1 MQPKTT
7 QHISNTSLITGFSIM
22 IGLLISLMIS
32 SIFVLDKNLANIESL
47 VQTTSVKSRLSTELR
62 TAARERILRLQQIAL
77 EKDIF
82 RQDEIWMEFLDY
94 GTRFITTRDMIRDM
108 PLSDNERSLLAKLD
122 RVISLIGPIQ
132 ADIAEK
138 LQHGNREQGIE
149 LVLTRAN
156 ELQSQAFAVL
166 TKFNALQEKAAANS
180 LTVAHADYRR
190 SLSILVIIGS
200 SLIIISIVISIYVT
214 RRTARAKH
222 AISEQMRRAQITLNS
237 IAEGVISTN
246 AQGKIEQLNP
256 NAELLLA
263 RDRIQVLHRP
273 VDEIFLVRSE
283 HDRNHKILPVRAAL
297 NKATVVSSGDNK
309 LLSRP
314 DGQSF
319 PIEYTVA
326 PILDGK
332 NHVTGAILV
341 FRDVTET
348 RALTNQLAYQAS
360 HDPLTGLH
368 NRYEFELI
376 LGSLI
381 EEANKNP
388 SVRNWLC
395 YIDLDQFKV
404 INDTCGHTA
413 GDELLMQIANLL
425 RDTIVDTSM
434 TARIGGDEFS
444 VILIDCSH
452 KQAREQAETL
462 CTAFEELHFAW
473 DNKSFNTT
481 ASIGLAP
488 ISSSLASVMS
498 MADMACYAAKEAGRN
513 RVHEYY
519 SEEDNAS
526 MHEAEMQWVH
536 RINDA
541 LTHNR
546 FVLYYQPIKPLG
558 TDKTDSPGHC
568 EILLRMLSDSG
579 ELIPPLA
586 FIPAAERYN
595 LMAKIDKWVIENTIN
610 LLQDI
615 PANISLPGH
624 CSISINL
631 SAQTLNDES
640 IHDFILDQ
648 LSHCPIPAD
657 KFCFEVTETYA
668 IAHLSKTRNLI
679 NRLKSSG
686 CRFALDDFGSGLSSF
701 AYLKNLPVDYLKIDG
716 CFIRNIHDDEMDYAL
731 VESINQIGHILG
743 MQTVAEYVDSEA
755 KMEQLIK
762 IGVDFAQG
770 YHLGRPQPFEQF
782 IARLKATHPDS
793 EPVFGTVSRSG
804 V

>member
-1 MQPKTT
+1 MPPNTT

-22 IGLLISLMIS
+22 IILLISLMIS
-32 SIFVLDKNLANIESL
+32 SIFVLDKNLENIESL

-62 TAARERILRLQQIAL
+62 TAARERIIRLQEIAL
-77 EKDIF
+77 Q
-82 RQDEIWMEFLDY
+82 QDAFKQDDSWMEFLDY
-94 GTRFITTRDMIRDM
+94 GTLFITTRDTIRTM
-108 PLSDNERSLLAKLD
+108 PLSENELKLLGKLD
-122 RVISLIGPIQ
+122 KVITRIGPIQ
-132 ADIAEK
+132 ADIAEM
-138 LQHGNREQGIE
+138 LQHGSRKKGVQ
-149 LVLTRAN
+149 LVLTRAS
-156 ELQSQAFAVL
+156 ELQSQAFTIL
-166 TKFNALQEKAAANS
+166 TEFIVLQEESAANS
-180 LTVAHADYRR
+180 LTVARADYNR
-190 SLSILVIIGS
+190 SLGFMVAVGG
-200 SLIIISIVISIYVT
+200 SLIIISIIISVYVT
-214 RRTARAKH
+214 RSTFRAKH

-246 AQGKIEQLNP
+246 ALGKIEQLNP

-263 RDRIQVLHRP
+263 RHKNQVLHQS
-273 VDEIFLVRSE
+273 VDDVFCVRSE
-283 HDRNHKILPVRAAL
+283 HNRTVEIQPVRVAL
-297 NKATVVSSGDNK
+297 DKAIVVSSGDNK
-309 LLSRP
+309 LLCRS
-314 DGQSF
+314 DGQTF
-319 PIEYTVA
+319 PVEYTVA
-326 PILDGK
+326 PILDDK
-332 NHVTGAILV
+332 RHVSGAILV

-348 RALTNQLAYQAS
+348 RALSNQLAYQAS

-376 LGSLI
+376 LFSLI
-381 EEANKNP
+381 EETDKA
-388 SVRNWLC
+388 SAIRNWLC

-404 INDTCGHTA
+404 INDTCGHSA
-413 GDELLMQIANLL
+413 GDELLMQIASLL
-425 RDTIVDTSM
+425 REVVADTNM

-444 VILIDCSH
+444 VILKNCSH
-452 KQAREQAETL
+452 EQAQEQAEIIRA
-462 CTAFEELHFAW
+462 AFEELHFLW

-498 MADMACYAAKEAGRN
+498 MADMACYAAKETGRN

-526 MHEAEMQWVH
+526 MHESEMQWVH

-541 LTHNR
+541 LTRNR
-546 FVLYYQPIKPLG
+546 FVLYYQTIEPINPRNK
-558 TDKTDSPGHC
+558 DNAGHC
-568 EILLRMLSDSG
+568 EILLRMLGDNG

-595 LMAKIDKWVIENTIN
+595 LMGKIDKWVIEHVVKT
-610 LLQDI
+610 LQEL
-615 PANISLPGH
+615 PANTRLPDQ

-631 SAQTLNDES
+631 SAQTLNDAS

-648 LSHCPIPAD
+648 FSRCPIPAD

-668 IAHLSKTRNLI
+668 IAHLSKTRKLI
-679 NRLKSSG
+679 NELKSSG
-686 CRFALDDFGSGLSSF
+686 CHFALDDFGSGLSSF

-743 MQTVAEYVDSEA
+743 MKTVAEYVDSKE
-755 KMEQLIK
+755 KMDQLIR

-770 YHLGRPQPFEQF
+770 NHLGRPQPFELF
-782 IARLKATHPDS
+782 TTRLKETSAAN
-793 EPVFGTVSRSG
+793 V
-804 V
+804 

>member
-1 MQPKTT
+1 MQPNTT

-22 IGLLISLMIS
+22 IVLLISLMAS
-32 SIFVLDKNLANIESL
+32 SIFVLNKNLANIDSL
-47 VQTTSVKSRLSTELR
+47 VQATSVKSRLSNELR

-77 EKDIF
+77 EKDVF
-82 RQDEIWMEFLDY
+82 RQDDIWMEFLDY
-94 GTRFITTRDMIRDM
+94 GTRFITIRDKIRTM
-108 PLSDNERSLLAKLD
+108 PLSGDERSLLTKLD
-122 RVISLIGPIQ
+122 KVISRIGPLQ

-138 LQHGNREQGIE
+138 LQHGNRETGIK
-149 LVLTRAN
+149 LVLTHAN
-156 ELQSQAFAVL
+156 TLQNQAFAVL
-166 TKFNALQEKAAANS
+166 TKFNILQEKSAANS
-180 LTVAHADYRR
+180 LTVAHADYNR
-190 SLSILVIIGS
+190 SLSFLILIGS
-200 SLIIISIVISIYVT
+200 SLIIISIVISVYVT
-214 RRTARAKH
+214 RRTARAKQ
-222 AISEQMRRAQITLNS
+222 AINEQMRHAQITLNS
-237 IAEGVISTN
+237 IGEGVISTN

-263 RDRIQVLHRP
+263 RHNHQVLHQP
-273 VDEIFLVRSE
+273 VDAVFRVYNE
-283 HDRNHKILPVRAAL
+283 HDRSHEIQPVRAAIS
-297 NKATVVSSGDNK
+297 KATVVSSGDNK
-309 LLSRP
+309 LLCRP

-326 PILDGK
+326 PILNDK
-332 NHVTGAILV
+332 NNVSGAILV

-348 RALTNQLAYQAS
+348 RALSNQLAYQAS

-368 NRYEFELI
+368 NRYEFESI
-376 LGSLI
+376 LDSLI
-381 EEANKNP
+381 EEAGKNP

-404 INDTCGHTA
+404 INDTCGHPA
-413 GDELLMQIANLL
+413 GDEMLMQIANLL
-425 RDTIVDTSM
+425 REVVVDTNL

-444 VILIDCSH
+444 VILKDCSH
-452 KQAREQAETL
+452 KQAREQAESIR
-462 CTAFEELHFAW
+462 TAFEELHFVW

-481 ASIGLAP
+481 TSIGLAP

-526 MHEAEMQWVH
+526 MHESEMQWVH

-558 TDKTDSPGHC
+558 PNKNESSGHC
-568 EILLRMLSDSG
+568 EILIRMLSDSG

-595 LMAKIDKWVIENTIN
+595 LMAKIDKWVIENVIKM
-610 LLQDI
+610 LHDL
-615 PANISLPGH
+615 PANSQLPDN

-648 LSHCPIPAD
+648 LSHCPVPAS

-743 MQTVAEYVDSEA
+743 MKTVAEYVDSAE
-755 KMEQLIK
+755 KMDQLIK

-770 YHLGRPQPFEQF
+770 YHLGRPQPFETFTAKLVEINSTADACQEE
-782 IARLKATHPDS
+782 L
-793 EPVFGTVSRSG
+793 V
-804 V
+804 